1 MFISMSDV
9 GSQPMG
15 SSVQRAGSWHST
27 LLRRARSSQA
37 ISAIALMAVAVVL
50 GAVRIA
56 GLTGQ
61 IPVLAQIIPL
71 LTGGLLLSYRW
82 LVALTVVCL
91 LVAGYTLAIL
101 PPSQPRI
108 GAFIV
113 LGATAWIVLAGARVR
128 SRLGVLGSRGETM
141 LIELREVLKS
151 QGEFPRLPAGWRA
164 ESEIR
169 SAGGSSFSGDFVVS
183 VTTQRDTVLEIALV
197 DVSGKGIDAGNRA
210 LLLSGAFGG
219 LLGVVPS
226 DEFLRAANKYLRR
239 QDWEDDFATVV
250 HVAINLVSGDYQ
262 VRTAGH
268 PPAIQ
273 FDAWSGRWQTRE
285 TEGPLLGL
293 MEQPEYVESAG
304 QLKQGDA
311 LLLYSDG
318 MVETRKRDIRLGID
332 KLVGQA
338 ERMVAREFEGAAKQL
353 VDEIGGGHDDAA
365 LVLIHREMHPSGTN
379 GDKQATSRSW
389 VPVSLRR
396 HRGTTHR
403 VERPK
408 ELAP

>member
-1 MFISMSDV
+1 
-9 GSQPMG
+9 MG
-15 SSVQRAGSWHST
+15 SSVQRAGSWRRT
-27 LLRRARSSQA
+27 LLRRARSAQR
-37 ISAIALMAVAVVL
+37 ITAIALMAVAIGL
-50 GAVRIA
+50 GAVRV
-56 GLTGQ
+56 GVTEQ
-61 IPVLAQIIPL
+61 IPVLSQIIPL
-71 LTGGLLLSYRW
+71 LAGGLLLTFRW

-91 LVAGYTLAIL
+91 LVAGYTLALL
-101 PPSQPRI
+101 PASSPKI

-113 LGATAWIVLAGARVR
+113 LGATAWIVLTGARVR
-128 SRLGVLGSRGETM
+128 SRLGVLGSRGETI
-141 LIELREVLKS
+141 LIELREVLAL
-151 QGEFPRLPAGWRA
+151 QGELPALPAGWRA

-183 VTTQRDTVLEIALV
+183 VMSQRETVLEIALV
-197 DVSGKGIDAGNRA
+197 DVSGKGLDAGSRA

-226 DEFLRAANKYLRR
+226 AEFLRAANEYLRR
-239 QDWEDDFATVV
+239 QKWEDDFATVV

-268 PPAIQ
+268 PPAIH

-293 MEQPEYVESAG
+293 MEQPEYVENTG

-353 VDEIGGGHDDAA
+353 VDEVGGGHDDAA
-365 LVLIHREMHPSGTN
+365 LVLIHREMHPPATS
-379 GDKQATSRSW
+379 GDKQTTSRSW

-396 HRGTTHR
+396 HRGMNR
-403 VERPK
+403 SERPK
-408 ELAP
+408 ELTP